1 MPTYLS
7 RGDLA
12 AIRAAALTGKPLTAV
27 QALALLE
34 EIARLSAHAETLQ
47 QELDHHG
54 LIKRLADR
62 RSETRAE
69 TRPTDPID
77 PSITLEKQ

>member
-12 AIRAAALTGKPLTAV
+12 AIRAAALTGEPLTTV

-34 EIARLSAHAETLQ
+34 EIARLSAYVETLQ

-69 TRPTDPID
+69 TRPID
-77 PSITLEKQ
+77 PSDNSINIEK

>member
-69 TRPTDPID
+69 TRPTDPSD
-77 PSITLEKQ
+77 NSINIEK